1 MKKIRQRISRVL
13 GGNNIVVE
21 QQQQERNIT
30 PTISDIGINNNF
42 SLRSNRD
49 TETSK
54 MKSK

>member
-21 QQQQERNIT
+21 QQQQERNII

-49 TETSK
+49 TETNK

>member
-30 PTISDIGINNNF
+30 PTISDIGINNNY

-49 TETSK
+49 TETNK